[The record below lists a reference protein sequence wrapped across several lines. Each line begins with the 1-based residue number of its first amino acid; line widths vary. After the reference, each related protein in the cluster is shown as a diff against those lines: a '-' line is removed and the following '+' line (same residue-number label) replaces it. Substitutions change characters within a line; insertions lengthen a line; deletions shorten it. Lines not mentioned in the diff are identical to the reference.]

1 MGNQITIIPNH
12 DIHKS
17 TREHA
22 STPHTPPF
30 HQGSSD
36 AQHPDVASAP
46 EHRRPGHGPVG
57 ADRQPG
63 RSAEDPVRH
72 RRPVLP
78 SALRQFG
85 QQSQLQV
92 LYSADEVQGLRSNP
106 VRGQLSVEA
115 ALAELL
121 RGTGASYSLQGSS
134 VTISAQRSAD
144 SVDLGDI
151 TVTSQESA
159 WGHVNGYVAKR
170 SGTGTKTDT
179 PLKEIPRPSTW
190 SPRTRSRRAVRRPS
204 PRPCATLR
212 GSPAAASP
220 TG

>member
-1 MGNQITIIPNH
+1 MPH
-12 DIHKS
+12 
-17 TREHA
+17 
-22 STPHTPPF
+22 PHTPPF

-36 AQHPDVASAP
+36 AQHLTLHPRLSTAALAMALLAPIASQA
-46 EHRRPGHGPVG
+46 EAQKIQFDIG
-57 ADRQPG
+57 AQ
-63 RSAEDPVRH
+63 S
-72 RRPVLP
+72 LP

-121 RGTGASYSLQGSS
+121 RGTGASSTACKAPAVYD
-134 VTISAQRSAD
+134 QRPA
-144 SVDLGDI
+144 LGGLGGPRRHYRH
-151 TVTSQESA
+151 QPELA

-179 PLKEIPRPSTW
+179 PLKEILQTINVVT
-190 SPRTRSRRAVRRPS
+190 RTRSRRAVRRLVTE
-204 PRPCATLR
+204 ALR
-212 GSPAAASP
+212 YTPGSPAAASP

>member
-1 MGNQITIIPNH
+1 MPALRTLPRFTKALVMRNTLTLHPRLSTAALAMALLAPIASQAEAQKIQF
-12 DIHKS
+12 DI
-17 TREHA
+17 
-22 STPHTPPF
+22 
-30 HQGSSD
+30 G
-36 AQHPDVASAP
+36 AQS
-46 EHRRPGHGPVG
+46 
-57 ADRQPG
+57 
-63 RSAEDPVRH
+63 
-72 RRPVLP
+72 LP

-159 WGHVNGYVAKR
+159 
-170 SGTGTKTDT
+170 
-179 PLKEIPRPSTW
+179 
-190 SPRTRSRRAVRRPS
+190 
-204 PRPCATLR
+204 
-212 GSPAAASP
+212 
-220 TG
+220 